1 METIVNNKW
10 VRGVVPALL
19 VSCSIG
25 SVYAWSLFVQPL
37 AEKFG
42 RTNAEIQFAFSLA
55 IFFLGMSAAFA
66 GKFVEH
72 HIRLAT
78 IVSTICFASG
88 LLVTS
93 FAVKLESL
101 LLLYLGYGVLMGIG
115 LGIGYISPVK
125 TLMLWF
131 IKHKGLAT
139 GIAITGFGLASTIAS
154 PIITYLQS
162 KVSLEETFIWL
173 SVIYFIPMIIASIFI
188 KKPAW
193 YEEKEHGSHLQI
205 LRMLLDKR
213 FLAIWIMI
221 YINITS
227 GLALIS
233 IASPLAIENGT
244 SAIFA
249 ATIVGVMGIFNGT
262 GRLAYSTASDYLK
275 NRNQIY
281 LLIFTLSILSVACVI
296 AFKTPIMI
304 MLMLCIISS
313 TYGAG
318 FSCLPSLLADKFGMD
333 RLSSIHGLALTAWA
347 FAGLTGNQISTLVHE
362 KTGSYTNVLYILIV
376 LYAIGLLMTYILI
389 RSDVKKEKQ
398 TKVS

>member
-1 METIVNNKW
+1 MENTLNNKW
-10 VRGVVPALL
+10 ARGVIPALL

-37 AEKFG
+37 ADKFESS
-42 RTNAEIQFAFSLA
+42 NAEIQFAFSLA

-78 IVSTICFASG
+78 IVSTICFAFG
-88 LLVTS
+88 LLTT
-93 FAVKLESL
+93 ALAIRQESL
-101 LLLYLGYGVLMGIG
+101 ILLYLGYGVLMGIG

-131 IKHKGLAT
+131 IHHKGLAT
-139 GIAITGFGLASTIAS
+139 GIAITGFGIASTIAS
-154 PIITYLQS
+154 PIITYLQNR
-162 KVSLEETFIWL
+162 VSLEETFIWL
-173 SVIYFIPMIIASIFI
+173 SVIYFIPMALASILI
-188 KKPAW
+188 KKPEW
-193 YEEKEHGSHLQI
+193 YEEKEHGSHRQI
-205 LRMLLDKR
+205 LRMFLDKR

-233 IASPLAIENGT
+233 IASPLAIENGAT
-244 SAIFA
+244 TIFA
-249 ATIVGVMGIFNGT
+249 ATVVGIMGIFNGA
-262 GRLAYSTASDYLK
+262 GRLVYSSASDYLK

-281 LLIFTLSILSVACVI
+281 LLIFILSIFSVSI
-296 AFKTPIMI
+296 AAVLQSSVMVTI
-304 MLMLCIISS
+304 MLCIISS

-333 RLSSIHGLALTAWA
+333 KISSIHGLALTAWA
-347 FAGLTGNQISTLVHE
+347 FAGLSGNQLSTWIHD
-362 KTGSYTNVLYILIV
+362 KTGSYTNVLYVLII
-376 LYAIGLLMTYILI
+376 LYAIGLLMTYVLI
-389 RSDVKKEKQ
+389 QSDRKQ
-398 TKVS
+398 EGTKAA

>member
-1 METIVNNKW
+1 MENTLNNKW
-10 VRGVVPALL
+10 ARGVIPALL

-37 AEKFG
+37 ADKFESS
-42 RTNAEIQFAFSLA
+42 NAEIQFAFSLA

-78 IVSTICFASG
+78 IVSTICFAFG
-88 LLVTS
+88 LLTT
-93 FAVKLESL
+93 ALAIRQESL
-101 LLLYLGYGVLMGIG
+101 ILLYLGYGVLMGIG

-131 IKHKGLAT
+131 IHHKGLAT
-139 GIAITGFGLASTIAS
+139 GIAITGFGIASTIAS
-154 PIITYLQS
+154 PIITYLQN

-173 SVIYFIPMIIASIFI
+173 SVIYFIPMALASILI
-188 KKPAW
+188 KKPEW
-193 YEEKEHGSHLQI
+193 YEEKEHGSHRQI
-205 LRMLLDKR
+205 LRMFLDKR

-233 IASPLAIENGT
+233 IAAPLAIENGAT
-244 SAIFA
+244 TIFA
-249 ATIVGVMGIFNGT
+249 ATVVGIMGIFNGA
-262 GRLAYSTASDYLK
+262 GRLVYSSASDYLK

-281 LLIFTLSILSVACVI
+281 LLIFILSIFSVSI
-296 AFKTPIMI
+296 AAVLQSSVMVTI
-304 MLMLCIISS
+304 MLCIISS

-333 RLSSIHGLALTAWA
+333 KISSIHGLALTAWA
-347 FAGLTGNQISTLVHE
+347 FAGLSGNQLSTWIHD
-362 KTGSYTNVLYILIV
+362 KTGSYTNVLYVLII
-376 LYAIGLLMTYILI
+376 LYAIGLLMTYVLI
-389 RSDVKKEKQ
+389 QSDRKQ
-398 TKVS
+398 EGTKAA

>member
-1 METIVNNKW
+1 MENTLNNKW
-10 VRGVVPALL
+10 ARGVIPALL

-37 AEKFG
+37 ADKFESS
-42 RTNAEIQFAFSLA
+42 NAEIQFAFSLA

-78 IVSTICFASG
+78 IVSTICFAFG
-88 LLVTS
+88 LLTT
-93 FAVKLESL
+93 ALAIRQESL
-101 LLLYLGYGVLMGIG
+101 ILLYLGYGVLMGIG

-131 IKHKGLAT
+131 IHHKGLAT
-139 GIAITGFGLASTIAS
+139 GIAITGFGIASTIAS
-154 PIITYLQS
+154 PIITYLQN

-173 SVIYFIPMIIASIFI
+173 SVIYFIPMALASILI
-188 KKPAW
+188 KKPEW
-193 YEEKEHGSHLQI
+193 YEEKEHGSHRQI
-205 LRMLLDKR
+205 LRMFLDKR

-233 IASPLAIENGT
+233 IASPLAIENGAT
-244 SAIFA
+244 TIFA
-249 ATIVGVMGIFNGT
+249 ATVVGIMGIFNGA
-262 GRLAYSTASDYLK
+262 GRLVYSSASDYLK

-281 LLIFTLSILSVACVI
+281 LLIFILSIFSVFI
-296 AFKTPIMI
+296 AAVLQSSVMVTI
-304 MLMLCIISS
+304 MLCIISS

-333 RLSSIHGLALTAWA
+333 KISSIHGLALTAWA
-347 FAGLTGNQISTLVHE
+347 FAGLSGNQLSTWIHD
-362 KTGSYTNVLYILIV
+362 KTGSYTNVLYVLII
-376 LYAIGLLMTYILI
+376 LYAIGLLMTYVLI
-389 RSDVKKEKQ
+389 QSDRKQ
-398 TKVS
+398 EGTKAA

>member
-1 METIVNNKW
+1 MENTLNNKW
-10 VRGVVPALL
+10 ARGVIPALL

-37 AEKFG
+37 ADKFESS
-42 RTNAEIQFAFSLA
+42 NAEIQFAFSLA

-78 IVSTICFASG
+78 IVSTICFAFG
-88 LLVTS
+88 LLTT
-93 FAVKLESL
+93 ALAIRQESL
-101 LLLYLGYGVLMGIG
+101 ILLYLGYGVLMGIG

-131 IKHKGLAT
+131 IHHKGLAT
-139 GIAITGFGLASTIAS
+139 GIAITGFGIASTIAS
-154 PIITYLQS
+154 PIITYLQN

-173 SVIYFIPMIIASIFI
+173 SVIYFIPMALASILI
-188 KKPAW
+188 KKPEW
-193 YEEKEHGSHLQI
+193 YEEKEHGSHRQI
-205 LRMLLDKR
+205 LRMFLDKR

-233 IASPLAIENGT
+233 IASPLAIENGAT
-244 SAIFA
+244 TIFA
-249 ATIVGVMGIFNGT
+249 ATVVGIMGISNGA
-262 GRLAYSTASDYLK
+262 GRLVYSSASDYLK

-281 LLIFTLSILSVACVI
+281 LLIFILSIFSVSI
-296 AFKTPIMI
+296 AAVLQSSVMVTI
-304 MLMLCIISS
+304 MLCIISS

-333 RLSSIHGLALTAWA
+333 KISSIHGLALTAWA
-347 FAGLTGNQISTLVHE
+347 FAGLSGNQLSTWIHD
-362 KTGSYTNVLYILIV
+362 KTGSYTNVLYVLII
-376 LYAIGLLMTYILI
+376 LYAIGLLMTYVLI
-389 RSDVKKEKQ
+389 QSDRKQ
-398 TKVS
+398 EGTKAA

>member
-1 METIVNNKW
+1 MENTLNNKW
-10 VRGVVPALL
+10 APGVIPALL

-37 AEKFG
+37 ADKFESS
-42 RTNAEIQFAFSLA
+42 NAEIQFAFSLA

-78 IVSTICFASG
+78 IVSTICFAFG
-88 LLVTS
+88 LLTT
-93 FAVKLESL
+93 ALAIRQESL
-101 LLLYLGYGVLMGIG
+101 ILLYLGYGVLMGIG

-131 IKHKGLAT
+131 IHHKGLAT
-139 GIAITGFGLASTIAS
+139 GIAITGFGIASTIAS
-154 PIITYLQS
+154 PIITYLQN

-173 SVIYFIPMIIASIFI
+173 SVIYFIPMALASILI
-188 KKPAW
+188 KKPEW
-193 YEEKEHGSHLQI
+193 YEEKEHGSHRQI
-205 LRMLLDKR
+205 LRMFLDKR

-233 IASPLAIENGT
+233 IASPLAIENGAT
-244 SAIFA
+244 TIFA
-249 ATIVGVMGIFNGT
+249 ATVVGIMGIFNGA
-262 GRLAYSTASDYLK
+262 GRLVYSSASDYLK

-281 LLIFTLSILSVACVI
+281 LLIFILSIFSVSI
-296 AFKTPIMI
+296 AAVLQSSVMVTI
-304 MLMLCIISS
+304 MLCIISS

-333 RLSSIHGLALTAWA
+333 KISSIHGLALTAWA
-347 FAGLTGNQISTLVHE
+347 FAGLSGNQLSTWIHD
-362 KTGSYTNVLYILIV
+362 KTGSYTNVLYVLII
-376 LYAIGLLMTYILI
+376 LYAIGLLMTYVLI
-389 RSDVKKEKQ
+389 QSDRKQ
-398 TKVS
+398 EGTKAA

>member
-1 METIVNNKW
+1 MENTLNNKW
-10 VRGVVPALL
+10 ARGVIPALL

-37 AEKFG
+37 ADKFESS
-42 RTNAEIQFAFSLA
+42 NAEIQFAFSLA

-78 IVSTICFASG
+78 IVSTICFAFG
-88 LLVTS
+88 LLTT
-93 FAVKLESL
+93 ALAIRQESL
-101 LLLYLGYGVLMGIG
+101 ILLYLGYGVLMGIG

-131 IKHKGLAT
+131 IHHKGLAT
-139 GIAITGFGLASTIAS
+139 GIAITGFGIASTIAS
-154 PIITYLQS
+154 PIITYLQN

-173 SVIYFIPMIIASIFI
+173 SVIYFIPMALASILI
-188 KKPAW
+188 KKPEW
-193 YEEKEHGSHLQI
+193 YEEKEHGSHRQI
-205 LRMLLDKR
+205 LRMFLDKR

-233 IASPLAIENGT
+233 IASPLAIENGAT
-244 SAIFA
+244 TIFA
-249 ATIVGVMGIFNGT
+249 ATVVGIMGIFNGA
-262 GRLAYSTASDYLK
+262 GRLVYSSASDYLK

-281 LLIFTLSILSVACVI
+281 LLIFILSIFSVSI
-296 AFKTPIMI
+296 AAVLQSSVMVTI
-304 MLMLCIISS
+304 MLCIISS

-333 RLSSIHGLALTAWA
+333 KISSIHGLALTAWA
-347 FAGLTGNQISTLVHE
+347 FAGLSGNQLSTWIHD
-362 KTGSYTNVLYILIV
+362 KTGSYTNVLYVLII
-376 LYAIGLLMTYILI
+376 LYAIGLLMTYVLI
-389 RSDVKKEKQ
+389 QSDRKQ
-398 TKVS
+398 EGTKAA

>member
-1 METIVNNKW
+1 MENTLNNKW
-10 VRGVVPALL
+10 ASGVIPALL

-37 AEKFG
+37 ADKFESS
-42 RTNAEIQFAFSLA
+42 NAEIQFAFSLA

-78 IVSTICFASG
+78 IVSTICFAFG
-88 LLVTS
+88 LLTT
-93 FAVKLESL
+93 ALAIRQESL
-101 LLLYLGYGVLMGIG
+101 ILLYLGYGVLMGIG

-131 IKHKGLAT
+131 IHHKGLAT
-139 GIAITGFGLASTIAS
+139 GIAITGFGIASTIAS
-154 PIITYLQS
+154 PIITYLQN

-173 SVIYFIPMIIASIFI
+173 SVIYFIPMALASILI
-188 KKPAW
+188 KKPEW
-193 YEEKEHGSHLQI
+193 YEEKEHGSHRQI
-205 LRMLLDKR
+205 LRMFLDKR

-233 IASPLAIENGT
+233 IASPLAIENGAT
-244 SAIFA
+244 TIFA
-249 ATIVGVMGIFNGT
+249 ATVVGIMGIFNGA
-262 GRLAYSTASDYLK
+262 GRLVYSSASDYLK

-281 LLIFTLSILSVACVI
+281 LLIFILSIFSVSI
-296 AFKTPIMI
+296 AAVLQSSVMVTI
-304 MLMLCIISS
+304 MLCIISS

-333 RLSSIHGLALTAWA
+333 KISSIHGLALTAWA
-347 FAGLTGNQISTLVHE
+347 FAGLSGNQLSTWIHD
-362 KTGSYTNVLYILIV
+362 KTGSYTNVLYVLII
-376 LYAIGLLMTYILI
+376 LYAIGLLMTYVLI
-389 RSDVKKEKQ
+389 QSDRKQ
-398 TKVS
+398 EGTKAA

>member
-1 METIVNNKW
+1 MENTLNNKW
-10 VRGVVPALL
+10 ARGVIPALL

-37 AEKFG
+37 ADKFESS
-42 RTNAEIQFAFSLA
+42 NAEIQFAFSLA

-78 IVSTICFASG
+78 IVSTICFAFG
-88 LLVTS
+88 LLTT
-93 FAVKLESL
+93 ALAIRQESL
-101 LLLYLGYGVLMGIG
+101 ILLYLGYGVLMGIG

-131 IKHKGLAT
+131 IHHKGLAT
-139 GIAITGFGLASTIAS
+139 GIAITGFGIASTIAS
-154 PIITYLQS
+154 PIITYLQN

-173 SVIYFIPMIIASIFI
+173 SVIYFIPMALASILI
-188 KKPAW
+188 KKPEW
-193 YEEKEHGSHLQI
+193 YEEKEHGSHRQI
-205 LRMLLDKR
+205 LRMFLDKR

-233 IASPLAIENGT
+233 IASPLAIENGAT
-244 SAIFA
+244 TIFA
-249 ATIVGVMGIFNGT
+249 ATVVGIMGIFNGA
-262 GRLAYSTASDYLK
+262 GRLVYSSASDYLK

-281 LLIFTLSILSVACVI
+281 LLIFILSIFGVSIAAVLQSSVMVTI
-296 AFKTPIMI
+296 
-304 MLMLCIISS
+304 MLCIISS

-333 RLSSIHGLALTAWA
+333 KISSIHGLALTAWA
-347 FAGLTGNQISTLVHE
+347 FAGLSGNQLSTWIHD
-362 KTGSYTNVLYILIV
+362 KTGSYTNVLYVLII
-376 LYAIGLLMTYILI
+376 LYAIGLLMTYVLI
-389 RSDVKKEKQ
+389 QSDRKQ
-398 TKVS
+398 EGTKAA

>member
-1 METIVNNKW
+1 MENTLNNKW
-10 VRGVVPALL
+10 ARGVIPALL

-37 AEKFG
+37 ADKFESS
-42 RTNAEIQFAFSLA
+42 NAEIQFAFSLA

-78 IVSTICFASG
+78 IVSTICFAFG
-88 LLVTS
+88 LLTT
-93 FAVKLESL
+93 ALAIRQESL
-101 LLLYLGYGVLMGIG
+101 ILLYLGYGVLMGIG

-131 IKHKGLAT
+131 IHHKGLAT
-139 GIAITGFGLASTIAS
+139 GIAITGFGIASTIAS
-154 PIITYLQS
+154 PIITYLQN

-173 SVIYFIPMIIASIFI
+173 SVIYFIPMALASILI
-188 KKPAW
+188 KKPEW
-193 YEEKEHGSHLQI
+193 YEEKEHGSHRQI
-205 LRMLLDKR
+205 LRMFLDKR

-233 IASPLAIENGT
+233 IASPLAIENGAT
-244 SAIFA
+244 TIFA
-249 ATIVGVMGIFNGT
+249 ATVVGIMGIFNGA
-262 GRLAYSTASDYLK
+262 GRLVYSSASDYLK

-281 LLIFTLSILSVACVI
+281 LLIFILSIFSVSI
-296 AFKTPIMI
+296 AAVLQSSVMVTI
-304 MLMLCIISS
+304 MLCIISS

-333 RLSSIHGLALTAWA
+333 KISSIHGLALTAWA
-347 FAGLTGNQISTLVHE
+347 FAGLSGNQLSTWIHD
-362 KTGSYTNVLYILIV
+362 KTGSYTNVLYVLII
-376 LYAIGLLMTYILI
+376 LYAIGLLMTYVLI
-389 RSDVKKEKQ
+389 QSDRKQ
-398 TKVS
+398 EGTKTA

>member
-1 METIVNNKW
+1 MI
-10 VRGVVPALL
+10 PALL

-37 AEKFG
+37 ADKFESS
-42 RTNAEIQFAFSLA
+42 NAEIQFAFSLA

-78 IVSTICFASG
+78 IVSTICFAFG
-88 LLVTS
+88 LLTT
-93 FAVKLESL
+93 ALAIRQESL
-101 LLLYLGYGVLMGIG
+101 ILLYLGYGVLMGIG

-131 IKHKGLAT
+131 IHHKGLAT
-139 GIAITGFGLASTIAS
+139 GIAITGFGIASTIAS
-154 PIITYLQS
+154 PIITYLQN

-173 SVIYFIPMIIASIFI
+173 SVIYFIPMALASILI
-188 KKPAW
+188 KKPEW
-193 YEEKEHGSHLQI
+193 YEEKEHGSHRQI
-205 LRMLLDKR
+205 LRMFLDKR

-233 IASPLAIENGT
+233 IASPLAIENGAT
-244 SAIFA
+244 TIFA
-249 ATIVGVMGIFNGT
+249 ATVVGIMGIFNGA
-262 GRLAYSTASDYLK
+262 GRLVYSSASDYLK

-281 LLIFTLSILSVACVI
+281 LLIFILSIFSVSI
-296 AFKTPIMI
+296 AAVLQSSVMVTI
-304 MLMLCIISS
+304 MLCIISS

-333 RLSSIHGLALTAWA
+333 KISSIHGLALTAWA
-347 FAGLTGNQISTLVHE
+347 FAGLSGNQLSTWIHD
-362 KTGSYTNVLYILIV
+362 KTGSYTNVLYVLII
-376 LYAIGLLMTYILI
+376 LYAIGLLMTYVLI
-389 RSDVKKEKQ
+389 QSDRKQ
-398 TKVS
+398 EGTKAA

>member
-1 METIVNNKW
+1 MENTLNNKW
-10 VRGVVPALL
+10 ARGVIPALL

-25 SVYAWSLFVQPL
+25 PVYAWCLFVQPL
-37 AEKFG
+37 ADKFESS
-42 RTNAEIQFAFSLA
+42 NAEIQFAFSLA

-78 IVSTICFASG
+78 IVSTICFAFG
-88 LLVTS
+88 LLTT
-93 FAVKLESL
+93 ALAIRQESL
-101 LLLYLGYGVLMGIG
+101 ILLYLGYGVLMGIG

-131 IKHKGLAT
+131 IHHKGLAT
-139 GIAITGFGLASTIAS
+139 GIAITGFGIASTIAS
-154 PIITYLQS
+154 PIITYLQN

-173 SVIYFIPMIIASIFI
+173 SVIYFIPMALASILI
-188 KKPAW
+188 KKPEW
-193 YEEKEHGSHLQI
+193 YEEKEHGSHRQI
-205 LRMLLDKR
+205 LRMFLDKR

-233 IASPLAIENGT
+233 IASPLAIENGAT
-244 SAIFA
+244 TIFA
-249 ATIVGVMGIFNGT
+249 ATVVGIMGIFNGA
-262 GRLAYSTASDYLK
+262 GRLVYSSASDYLK

-281 LLIFTLSILSVACVI
+281 LLIFILSIFSVSI
-296 AFKTPIMI
+296 AAVLQSSVMVTI
-304 MLMLCIISS
+304 MLCIISS

-333 RLSSIHGLALTAWA
+333 KISSIHGLALTAWA
-347 FAGLTGNQISTLVHE
+347 FAGLSGNQLSTWIHD
-362 KTGSYTNVLYILIV
+362 KTGSYTNVLYVLII
-376 LYAIGLLMTYILI
+376 LYAIGLLMTYVLI
-389 RSDVKKEKQ
+389 QSDRKQ
-398 TKVS
+398 EGTKAA

>member
-1 METIVNNKW
+1 MENTLNNKW
-10 VRGVVPALL
+10 ARGVIPALL

-37 AEKFG
+37 ADKFESS
-42 RTNAEIQFAFSLA
+42 NAEIQFAFSLA

-78 IVSTICFASG
+78 IVSTICFAFG
-88 LLVTS
+88 LLTT
-93 FAVKLESL
+93 ALAIRQESL
-101 LLLYLGYGVLMGIG
+101 ILLYLGYGVLMGIG

-131 IKHKGLAT
+131 IHHKGLAT
-139 GIAITGFGLASTIAS
+139 GIAITGFGIASTIAS
-154 PIITYLQS
+154 PIITYLQN

-173 SVIYFIPMIIASIFI
+173 SVIYFIPMALASILI
-188 KKPAW
+188 KKPEW
-193 YEEKEHGSHLQI
+193 YEEKEHGSHRQI
-205 LRMLLDKR
+205 LRMFLDKR

-233 IASPLAIENGT
+233 IASPLAIENGAT
-244 SAIFA
+244 TIFA
-249 ATIVGVMGIFNGT
+249 ARVVGIMGIFNGA
-262 GRLAYSTASDYLK
+262 GRLVYSSASDYLK

-281 LLIFTLSILSVACVI
+281 LLIFILSIFSVSI
-296 AFKTPIMI
+296 AAVLQSSVMVTI
-304 MLMLCIISS
+304 MLCIISS

-333 RLSSIHGLALTAWA
+333 KISSIHGLALTAWA
-347 FAGLTGNQISTLVHE
+347 FAGLSGNQLSTWIHD
-362 KTGSYTNVLYILIV
+362 KTGSYTNVLYVLII
-376 LYAIGLLMTYILI
+376 LYAIGLLMTYVLI
-389 RSDVKKEKQ
+389 QSDRKQ
-398 TKVS
+398 EGTKAA

>member
-1 METIVNNKW
+1 MENTLNNKW
-10 VRGVVPALL
+10 ARGVIPALL

-37 AEKFG
+37 ADKFESS
-42 RTNAEIQFAFSLA
+42 NAEIQFAFSLA

-78 IVSTICFASG
+78 IVSTICFAFG
-88 LLVTS
+88 LLTT
-93 FAVKLESL
+93 ALAIRQESL
-101 LLLYLGYGVLMGIG
+101 ILLYLGYGVLMGIG

-131 IKHKGLAT
+131 IHHKGLAT
-139 GIAITGFGLASTIAS
+139 GIAITGFGIASTIAS
-154 PIITYLQS
+154 PIITYLQN

-173 SVIYFIPMIIASIFI
+173 SVIYFIPMALASILI
-188 KKPAW
+188 KKPEW
-193 YEEKEHGSHLQI
+193 YEEKEHGSHRQI
-205 LRMLLDKR
+205 LRMFLDKR
-213 FLAIWIMI
+213 VLAIWIMI

-233 IASPLAIENGT
+233 IASPLAIENGAT
-244 SAIFA
+244 TIFA
-249 ATIVGVMGIFNGT
+249 ATVVGIMGIFNGA
-262 GRLAYSTASDYLK
+262 GRLVYSSASDYLK

-281 LLIFTLSILSVACVI
+281 LLIFILSIFSVSI
-296 AFKTPIMI
+296 AAVLQSSVMVTI
-304 MLMLCIISS
+304 MLCIISS

-333 RLSSIHGLALTAWA
+333 KISSIHGLALTAWA
-347 FAGLTGNQISTLVHE
+347 FAGLSGNQLSTWIHD
-362 KTGSYTNVLYILIV
+362 KTGSYTNVLYVLII
-376 LYAIGLLMTYILI
+376 LYAIGLLMTYVLI
-389 RSDVKKEKQ
+389 QSDRKQ
-398 TKVS
+398 EGTKAA

>member
-1 METIVNNKW
+1 MI
-10 VRGVVPALL
+10 PALL

-37 AEKFG
+37 ADKFESS
-42 RTNAEIQFAFSLA
+42 NAEIQFAFSLA

-78 IVSTICFASG
+78 IVSTICFAFG
-88 LLVTS
+88 LLTT
-93 FAVKLESL
+93 ALAIRQESL
-101 LLLYLGYGVLMGIG
+101 ILLYLGYGVLMGIG

-131 IKHKGLAT
+131 IHHKGLAT
-139 GIAITGFGLASTIAS
+139 GIAITGFGIASTIAS
-154 PIITYLQS
+154 PIITYLQN

-173 SVIYFIPMIIASIFI
+173 SVIYFIPMALASILI
-188 KKPAW
+188 KKPEW
-193 YEEKEHGSHLQI
+193 YEEKEHGSHRQI
-205 LRMLLDKR
+205 LRMFLDKR

-233 IASPLAIENGT
+233 IASPLAIENGAT
-244 SAIFA
+244 TIFA
-249 ATIVGVMGIFNGT
+249 ATVVGIMGIFNGA
-262 GRLAYSTASDYLK
+262 GRLVYSSASDYLK

-281 LLIFTLSILSVACVI
+281 LLIFILSIFSVSI
-296 AFKTPIMI
+296 AAVLQSSVMVTI
-304 MLMLCIISS
+304 MLCIISS

-333 RLSSIHGLALTAWA
+333 KISSIHGLALTAWA
-347 FAGLTGNQISTLVHE
+347 FAGLGGNQLSTWIHD
-362 KTGSYTNVLYILIV
+362 KTGSYTNVLYVLII
-376 LYAIGLLMTYILI
+376 LYAIGLLMTYVLI
-389 RSDVKKEKQ
+389 QSDRKQ
-398 TKVS
+398 EGTKAA

>member
-1 METIVNNKW
+1 MGTIVNNKW

-42 RTNAEIQFAFSLA
+42 NTNAEIQFAFSLA

-93 FAVKLESL
+93 FAIQQESL

-131 IKHKGLAT
+131 IHHKGLAT

-154 PIITYLQS
+154 PIITYLQNV
-162 KVSLEETFIWL
+162 VSLEETFIWL
-173 SVIYFIPMIIASIFI
+173 SVIYFIPMAFASIVI

-193 YEEKEHGSHLQI
+193 YDEKEHGSHRQI
-205 LRMLLDKR
+205 LRMFLDKR

-244 SAIFA
+244 STIFA
-249 ATIVGVMGIFNGT
+249 ATIVGIMGIFNGA

-281 LLIFTLSILSVACVI
+281 LLIFTLSVLSVASVI
-296 AFKTPIMI
+296 VFKSPLMIMI
-304 MLMLCIISS
+304 MLCIISS

-333 RLSSIHGLALTAWA
+333 KISSIHGLALTAWA

-376 LYAIGLLMTYILI
+376 LYAVGLLMTYVLI
-389 RSDVKKEKQ
+389 RSDVKQVNQ
-398 TKVS
+398 TKSA

>member
-1 METIVNNKW
+1 MI
-10 VRGVVPALL
+10 PALL

-37 AEKFG
+37 ADKFESS
-42 RTNAEIQFAFSLA
+42 NAEIQFAFSLA

-78 IVSTICFASG
+78 IVSTICFAFG
-88 LLVTS
+88 LLTT
-93 FAVKLESL
+93 ALAIRQESL
-101 LLLYLGYGVLMGIG
+101 ILLYLGYGVLMGIG

-131 IKHKGLAT
+131 IHHKGLAT
-139 GIAITGFGLASTIAS
+139 GIAITGFGIASTIAS
-154 PIITYLQS
+154 PIITYLQN

-173 SVIYFIPMIIASIFI
+173 SVIYFIPMALASILI
-188 KKPAW
+188 KKPEW
-193 YEEKEHGSHLQI
+193 YEEKEHGSHRQI
-205 LRMLLDKR
+205 LRMFLDKR

-233 IASPLAIENGT
+233 IASPLAIENGAT
-244 SAIFA
+244 TIFA
-249 ATIVGVMGIFNGT
+249 ATVVGIMGIFNGA
-262 GRLAYSTASDYLK
+262 GRLVYSSASDYLK

-281 LLIFTLSILSVACVI
+281 LLIFILSIFSVSI
-296 AFKTPIMI
+296 AAVLQSSVMVTI
-304 MLMLCIISS
+304 MLCIISS

-333 RLSSIHGLALTAWA
+333 KISSIHGLALTAWA
-347 FAGLTGNQISTLVHE
+347 FAGLSGNQLSTWIHD
-362 KTGSYTNVLYILIV
+362 KTGSYTNVLYVLII
-376 LYAIGLLMTYILI
+376 LYAIGLLMTYVLI
-389 RSDVKKEKQ
+389 QSDRKQ
-398 TKVS
+398 EGTKTA